1 MARRQPPPFH
11 ACLEDMI
18 LMAEAKTAAP
28 FGTVFSKMMSVAR
41 YGDGQW
47 STPELAPVAPLS
59 LHPAAHVLHY
69 GSECFEGMKAF
80 RMPDGS
86 ARTFRIDRHVARFG
100 KSAELLCLPL
110 PGPDVLERMIRDTV
124 EHAAADIPE
133 PPGALYLRPTL
144 IGTEANI
151 GAAGRP
157 SAEAMLYVLASP
169 VGDYFSGGGRA
180 LKILI
185 EEKQMRSTPG
195 FGQAKTGGNYAAA
208 MRHVVGA
215 RTEHGADQV
224 LFCPSGDVQETGASN
239 FFLLNDTQLLTKPLS
254 DAFLHGVTRDSV
266 IHLARHLGYE
276 VIERDFTVDDIK
288 AWIPSGE
295 AMLSGTAAVLAGVGS
310 FINDGREYTVGDGNI
325 GKNTTRLRDALLA
338 IQSGRGDDPFDWL
351 S

>member
-1 MARRQPPPFH
+1 MRTAWTCAGCRWPTNPHCGHATPAARPSASGAGTAMICPSAYGSPPTPPFH
-11 ACLEDMI
+11 ACLEDMT

-41 YGDGQW
+41 YVDGQW

-124 EHAAADIPE
+124 EQAVADIPA

-157 SAEAMLYVLASP
+157 STEAMLYVLASP

-185 EEKQMRSTPG
+185 EEK
-195 FGQAKTGGNYAAA
+195 
-208 MRHVVGA
+208 
-215 RTEHGADQV
+215 
-224 LFCPSGDVQETGASN
+224 
-239 FFLLNDTQLLTKPLS
+239 
-254 DAFLHGVTRDSV
+254 
-266 IHLARHLGYE
+266 
-276 VIERDFTVDDIK
+276 
-288 AWIPSGE
+288 
-295 AMLSGTAAVLAGVGS
+295 
-310 FINDGREYTVGDGNI
+310 
-325 GKNTTRLRDALLA
+325 
-338 IQSGRGDDPFDWL
+338 
-351 S
+351 